1 MTVERSKQMLAL
13 EKAKQVL
20 LNAEIK
26 RKNKFIHHRVQQF
39 SSGRKEVL
47 KKDDFAE
54 DIGHYLF
61 QLYQEGDR
69 DKILKIVPMLGVCAL
84 DGDSKLRENGVKAL
98 SKLTS
103 LLIGSNDL
111 EVFLTLFEALT
122 DWFKCENAFIDG
134 YAYACKQLNTITQK
148 LLANQKYWQEAENL
162 LTHLHSVQ
170 TGSVEKDVSLR
181 EVSSKLLEGI
191 ATKRILD
198 RLIRS
203 YLSEKKTSSQ
213 IAERLL
219 SHLGRR
225 AVICLLNT
233 LMHSESKE
241 ERLLLIKLIPE
252 SETDVVPVLIECLRK
267 RPPWYII
274 RNVIFIISEL
284 NNPELHDL
292 VLPYLS
298 HKDLRVQQQALSCI
312 TKISGKNLKSRM
324 IEALP
329 LVDDKLKMQ
338 IIMQFGQVMGENAS
352 ETLLDLLNTR
362 HAFHAETSTELIV
375 KICIALKY
383 SPSEK
388 AIPALDNLIAER
400 QSYGPSDP
408 VTRAARDTLLL
419 LKPRYRRSA
428 QSSHMEMNQLEIEA
442 HEPITSSRAQ
452 SMEQLEHDVM
462 TLVSQGE
469 MERAGKKLFDSA
481 VTAAQDKDFSTA
493 ELLRDKL
500 IEINPL
506 ALSEVIR
513 LGEIIDEEKDTS
525 ITNHHIAVW
534 SELYEKMS
542 TDEFN
547 ALYYAMRQ
555 ENYRKHQD
563 IIKIGETEPSLFFLN
578 SGFVSLTCPTG
589 TRNTFLKKLQPGE
602 VIGVG
607 QFFSV
612 SVWTIS
618 MTAQTETQMNVLS
631 REQFKPQQDDFPE
644 LEAKLHEFCMQ
655 YDTIPELL
663 KMAGSDRRE
672 FPRYSVSVIINNM
685 LLDPYGNTGKRKF
698 KGEMVDISKGGLCFS
713 ILISSKENARLLLG
727 RQIITEITLLN
738 GDILKC
744 FGTIVG
750 VKFTKI
756 AMQIFTVHVKFY
768 HTLEQENVNQVL
780 NLEI

>member
-20 LNAEIK
+20 LNADME
-26 RKNKFIHHRVQQF
+26 RKKKFIYHLVQQF
-39 SSGRKEVL
+39 TSGRKELL
-47 KKDDFAE
+47 KKDDFAA
-54 DIGHYLF
+54 DIGPYLYL
-61 QLYQEGDR
+61 LYQQGDR
-69 DKILKIVPMLGVCAL
+69 TKILKIVPMLGICAL
-84 DGDSKLRENGVKAL
+84 DDESKLRENAVKAI
-98 SKLTS
+98 SKLAS
-103 LLIGSNDL
+103 LLIESNDP
-111 EVFLTLFEALT
+111 EVFLTLFETLT
-122 DWFKCENAFIDG
+122 DWFKQETSFIDG
-134 YAYACKQLNTITQK
+134 YAFACRQLNSITQK
-148 LLANQKYWQEAENL
+148 LLANQKYWQEVEGL
-162 LTHLHSVQ
+162 LIHLHSVQ
-170 TGSVEKDVSLR
+170 TGIVEKNRSLR
-181 EVSSKLLEGI
+181 EVSSKLLESI
-191 ATKRILD
+191 ATKSILD

-203 YLSEKKTSSQ
+203 YLSIGEAESQ
-213 IAERLL
+213 LAERLL

-225 AVICLLNT
+225 AVICLLNA
-233 LMHSESKE
+233 LMHSENKE

-252 SETDVVPVLIECLRK
+252 SATDVVPVLIECLEK

-284 NNPELHDL
+284 NNPELYHL
-292 VLPYLS
+292 VSPYLS
-298 HKDLRVQQQALSCI
+298 HKDIRVQQQALSCI
-312 TKISGKNLKSRM
+312 TKISDKNLKSRM
-324 IEALP
+324 FKALP
-329 LVDDKLKMQ
+329 LVDDRLKMQ
-338 IIMQFGQVMGENAS
+338 IIMQFGQTAGENAS
-352 ETLLDLLNTR
+352 EALLDLLNARNT
-362 HAFHAETSTELIV
+362 FHAETSTELLV

-388 AIPALDNLIAER
+388 TIPALDTLIEER
-400 QSYGPSDP
+400 QSYGSTDP
-408 VTRAARDTLLL
+408 VTRAARDTLLF
-419 LKPRYRRSA
+419 LKPRYRRSS
-428 QSSHMEMNQLEIEA
+428 QPSYKEHDQLEIA
-442 HEPITSSRAQ
+442 DHAPITASRAD
-452 SMEQLEHDVM
+452 SMEQLEHQVM
-462 TLVSQGE
+462 TLISQGE
-469 MERAGKKLFDSA
+469 IERAGKKLFDSA
-481 VTAAQDKDFSTA
+481 VAAAQDKDFSTA

-525 ITNHHIAVW
+525 ISNHHIAVW

-555 ENYRKHQD
+555 ESYRRHED

-578 SGFVSLTCPTG
+578 TGFVSLTCPTG

-631 REQFKPQQDDFPE
+631 REKFKPLQDDFPE
-644 LEAKLHEFCMQ
+644 LESKLHEFCMQ

-713 ILISSKENARLLLG
+713 IQISSRENARLLLG
-727 RQIITEITLLN
+727 RQIITEITLIN

-750 VKFTKI
+750 VKFSEISTR
-756 AMQIFTVHVKFY
+756 IFTVHVKFY

>member
-1 MTVERSKQMLAL
+1 M
-13 EKAKQVL
+13 
-20 LNAEIK
+20 
-26 RKNKFIHHRVQQF
+26 
-39 SSGRKEVL
+39 
-47 KKDDFAE
+47 
-54 DIGHYLF
+54 
-61 QLYQEGDR
+61 
-69 DKILKIVPMLGVCAL
+69 
-84 DGDSKLRENGVKAL
+84 
-98 SKLTS
+98 
-103 LLIGSNDL
+103 
-111 EVFLTLFEALT
+111 
-122 DWFKCENAFIDG
+122 
-134 YAYACKQLNTITQK
+134 
-148 LLANQKYWQEAENL
+148 
-162 LTHLHSVQ
+162 
-170 TGSVEKDVSLR
+170 
-181 EVSSKLLEGI
+181 
-191 ATKRILD
+191 
-198 RLIRS
+198 
-203 YLSEKKTSSQ
+203 
-213 IAERLL
+213 
-219 SHLGRR
+219 
-225 AVICLLNT
+225 LNT

-241 ERLLLIKLIPE
+241 DRLLLIKLIPE
-252 SETDVVPVLIECLRK
+252 SETDVVPVLSECLK
-267 RPPWYII
+267 KKPPWYII

-284 NNPELHDL
+284 NNPALYDL
-292 VLPYLS
+292 VSPYLS

-312 TKISGKNLKSRM
+312 TKISGKDLKSRM
-324 IEALP
+324 IKALP
-329 LVDDKLKMQ
+329 LVDDRLKMQ
-338 IIMQFGQVMGENAS
+338 IIMQFGQAMGENGS
-352 ETLLDLLNTR
+352 EALLDLLNAR
-362 HAFHAETSTELIV
+362 NRFHAETSTELIV
-375 KICIALKY
+375 KICIALKH
-383 SPSEK
+383 SPSEE
-388 AIPALDNLIAER
+388 AIRVLDNLVAER

-408 VTRAARDTLLL
+408 VIRAARDTLLF
-419 LKPRYRRSA
+419 LKPRYRRSG
-428 QSSHMEMNQLEIEA
+428 QSSHMEKNQLEIETHA
-442 HEPITSSRAQ
+442 TITSSRAE
-452 SMEQLEHDVM
+452 SMEQLEHNVM
-462 TLVSQGE
+462 TLISQGE
-469 MERAGKKLFDSA
+469 IEKAGKKLFDSA

-525 ITNHHIAVW
+525 ISNHHIAVW

-555 ENYRKHQD
+555 EHYRRHEE
-563 IIKIGETEPSLFFLN
+563 IIKTGETEPSLFFLN

-602 VIGVG
+602 VIGVS

-631 REQFKPQQDDFPE
+631 REKFKPLQADFPE
-644 LEAKLHEFCMQ
+644 LESKLYDFCMQ

-713 ILISSKENARLLLG
+713 IQISSKENARLLLG

-756 AMQIFTVHVKFY
+756 STQIFTVHVNFY